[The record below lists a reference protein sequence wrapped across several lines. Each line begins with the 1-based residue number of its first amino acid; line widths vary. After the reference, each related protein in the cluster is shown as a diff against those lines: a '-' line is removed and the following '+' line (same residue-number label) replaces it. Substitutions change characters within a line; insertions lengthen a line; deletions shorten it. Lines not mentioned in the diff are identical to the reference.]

1 MTTPVLE
8 TVGLVHTFD
17 DGRRG
22 LDNISLAFFPGSF
35 NVLAGANGSGKTLF
49 LRHLVGLME
58 PTEGKIYL
66 WGEPASKDW
75 NYTRAQIG
83 FLFQDADAQIL
94 EATVLED
101 VLFGPRHQGLPHE
114 TAEKLAREAL
124 NLCGL
129 ADREQDLTALLSGG
143 EKRRLNLAGVLTLG
157 ASILLFDEPFN
168 GLDQPGVEAFLRIL
182 LDLNE
187 QGRTIILV
195 THDLEKCLAHAD
207 TLTLWYKGGVLA
219 HGSPNLVWEEI
230 PHAGVHRPRV
240 GRENWKELTWLP
252 H

>member
-1 MTTPVLE
+1 MNTPVLE

-17 DGRRG
+17 DGSRG
-22 LDNISLAFFPGSF
+22 LDNVSLSFPPGSF

-49 LRHLVGLME
+49 LRHLVGLMV
-58 PTEGKIYL
+58 PTEGSIL
-66 WGEPASKDW
+66 LNGDPASKDW
-75 NYTRAQIG
+75 NLARKLLG

-101 VLFGPRHQGLPHE
+101 ALFGPRHQGLPY
-114 TAEKLAREAL
+114 EKAKIIARESL
-124 NLCGL
+124 VLCGL
-129 ADREQDLTALLSGG
+129 AHREEDLTALLSGG

-157 ASILLFDEPFN
+157 ASILLLDEPFN

-182 LDLNE
+182 IDLHK

-207 TLTLWYKGGVLA
+207 TLTLWYEGRVLA
-219 HGSPNLVWEEI
+219 HGSPDLVWEEI
-230 PHAGVHRPRV
+230 PRAGVHRPRV

-252 H
+252 N

>member
-22 LDNISLAFFPGSF
+22 LDHVSISFLPGTFNI
-35 NVLAGANGSGKTLF
+35 LAGANGSGKTLF
-49 LRHLVGLME
+49 LRHLVGLTV
-58 PTEGKIYL
+58 PTEGTIL
-66 WGEPASKDW
+66 LNGAPANKNW
-75 NYTRAQIG
+75 NLARQQMG

-101 VLFGPRHQGLPHE
+101 ALFGPRHQGIPHE
-114 TAEKLAREAL
+114 KAEKIAKESLA
-124 NLCGL
+124 LCGL
-129 ADREQDLTALLSGG
+129 DHREEDLTSLLSGG

-157 ASILLFDEPFN
+157 ASILLLDEPFN

-182 LDLNE
+182 IDLQR
-187 QGRTIILV
+187 QGRTIVLV
-195 THDLEKCLAHAD
+195 THDLEKCLAHSSS
-207 TLTLWYKGGVLA
+207 LTLWHEGRILA
-219 HGSPNLVWEEI
+219 TGSPDQVWDEI
-230 PHAGVHRPRV
+230 PRAGVHRPCV

-252 H
+252 R